1 MRSIPT
7 WTSCATAMGSDGFSG
22 NKPRL
27 EAALRDYFRSRDED
41 AIEL

>member
-1 MRSIPT
+1 VDLVRD
-7 WTSCATAMGSDGFSG
+7 GDGLYGFSS